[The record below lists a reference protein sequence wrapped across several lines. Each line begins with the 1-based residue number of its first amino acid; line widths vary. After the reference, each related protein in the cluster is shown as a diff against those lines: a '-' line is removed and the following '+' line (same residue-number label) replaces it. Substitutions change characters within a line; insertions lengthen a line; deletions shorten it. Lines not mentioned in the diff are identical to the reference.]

1 MGLTPGC
8 QGVPGP
14 RMVKKPIRTNI
25 QINAT
30 ALTAAAQP
38 SADSRS
44 ARSTQAK
51 HPALLD
57 PDTNPAAP
65 SPQMQS
71 RPTHH
76 RPLSTALPSSP
87 TRTAR
92 RRVN

>member
-1 MGLTPGC
+1 MKT
-8 QGVPGP
+8 

-51 HPALLD
+51 RPTLPD
-57 PDTNPAAP
+57 SDTNTAPQHRTRSPAPHITGRSAPDCPAAQHAP
-65 SPQMQS
+65 PGQQ
-71 RPTHH
+71 
-76 RPLSTALPSSP
+76 
-87 TRTAR
+87 
-92 RRVN
+92 